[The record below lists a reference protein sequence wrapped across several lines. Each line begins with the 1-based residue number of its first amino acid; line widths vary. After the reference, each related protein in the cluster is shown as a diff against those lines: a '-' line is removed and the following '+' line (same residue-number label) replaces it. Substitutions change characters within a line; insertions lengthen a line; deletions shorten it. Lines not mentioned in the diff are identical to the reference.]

1 MNGDW
6 VNIAD
11 CLPPHGV
18 DVLVCN
24 DSGGDRRIASLCD
37 AGWVFDNDSVASSH
51 IMYWQALPDKP
62 IPSGPF
68 YWARFSTGVAMLYK
82 RGRCD
87 CVELGLFSDK
97 MACCLVEWLN
107 RLWREK

>member
-51 IMYWQALPDKP
+51 IMYWHALPDDP
-62 IPSGPF
+62 LPSGPF
-68 YWARFSTGVAMLYK
+68 YHAVYPSGSVMLYK
-82 RGRCD
+82 RGDYSCAA
-87 CVELGLFSDK
+87 LGEMCGD
-97 MACCLVEWLN
+97 MADGLVNWLN